1 MARPVA
7 ITEETR
13 QKAIELKRSH
23 SYSAV
28 AKILNISVSSVK
40 AIVIKAGANNDNPRH
55 AQLFKLPDEP
65 VKQKQSTEVAAQVNK
80 PQLPKN
86 TGNTDLNSLLY
97 IRSIIKTGDLDLI
110 EKAREAFALIENPKR
125 LENIYSDWLIKNDG
139 SMFSTFASWNCSDIE
154 SLIKKTLETKSYA
167 MQAATLFDQ
176 STNPFLETQADVV
189 ARQILKP
196 IKPERMGLYE
206 DEAAAKLFKQHTE
219 IMPHNLTQ
227 CLSELEFWDHLYRI
241 RSSVG
246 FGDSPSESFARECF
260 IRELLTE
267 IRPRDKEEAFLVANY
282 AETLEGFDDSY
293 PWRLMRNLAN
303 H

>member
-1 MARPVA
+1 MARPST

-13 QKAIELKRSH
+13 QKAIELKKQH
-23 SYSAV
+23 SYAEVARLLGISA
-28 AKILNISVSSVK
+28 SSVK
-40 AIVIKAGANNDNPRH
+40 AIVIKAGGNTDNPKH
-55 AQLFKLPDEP
+55 SALFKLPEP
-65 VKQKQSTEVAAQVNK
+65 IPQRFSNEVAAQVK
-80 PQLPKN
+80 PPLPRD
-86 TGNTDLNSLLY
+86 TGNQDLNSLLY
-97 IRSIIKTGDLDLI
+97 IREIIKTGSLDLI

-125 LENIYSDWLIKNDG
+125 LENIYSDWLIKNDD

-154 SLIKKTLETKSYA
+154 RLIKSTLETKSYA
-167 MQAATLFDQ
+167 LEAAKLFDQ

-196 IKPERMGLYE
+196 LKPESMGLYK
-206 DEAAAKLFKQHTE
+206 DEAAAKLFKQYTE
-219 IMPHNLTQ
+219 IIPHNLTQ
-227 CLSELEFWDHLYRI
+227 CLSELEFWDHLYKI

-246 FGDSPSESFARECF
+246 FGDSPPESFSRECF
-260 IRELLTE
+260 VRELLTE
-267 IRPRDKEEAFLVANY
+267 IRPRDKEEALMVANY

>member
-13 QKAIELKRSH
+13 QKVIELKRGH
-23 SYSAV
+23 SYAEV
-28 AKILNISVSSVK
+28 AKLLGISVSSCK

-55 AQLFKLPDEP
+55 AQLFKLPEP
-65 VKQKQSTEVAAQVNK
+65 VKQSTGTEVAAQVR
-80 PQLPKN
+80 PPLPRD
-86 TGNTDLNSLLY
+86 TGHQDLNSLLY
-97 IRSIIKTGDLDLI
+97 IREIIKTGDLDLI

-139 SMFSTFASWNCSDIE
+139 SMFSTFASWGCSDIE

-206 DEAAAKLFKQHTE
+206 DEAAAKLFKQRPDV
-219 IMPHNLTQ
+219 MPHNLTQ
-227 CLSELEFWDHLYRI
+227 CLSELAFWNHLYKI
-241 RSSVG
+241 RFSVG
-246 FGDSPSESFARECF
+246 FIDSPPESFSRECF

-267 IRPRDKEEAFLVANY
+267 IRPRDKEEALMVANY
-282 AETLEGFDDSY
+282 AETLESFDDGY
-293 PWRLMRNLAN
+293 PWRLMRNLAS